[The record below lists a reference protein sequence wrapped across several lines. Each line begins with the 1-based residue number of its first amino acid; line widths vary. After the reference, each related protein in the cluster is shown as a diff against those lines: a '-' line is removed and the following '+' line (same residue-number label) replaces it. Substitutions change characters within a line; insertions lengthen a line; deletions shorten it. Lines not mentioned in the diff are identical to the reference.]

1 MCDCLHSDLYHHMAL
16 LLTHA
21 AKLMNVGHARGIH
34 MKVSELWIT
43 IGGTRLMS
51 TVSVHKMAG
60 DNLIRIEIEGYF
72 GDDDEFVT
80 NILLAAFN
88 SGNHKCCV
96 VDVHDLVFTER
107 LGVSEIAVDCLLKLA
122 GAAIKKDMVVFLVID
137 DGYVREVIS
146 TVLKSHLKRS
156 KVSVQSNDAWMV
168 SDLRNVMMADG
179 K

>member
-1 MCDCLHSDLYHHMAL
+1 
-16 LLTHA
+16 
-21 AKLMNVGHARGIH
+21 

-60 DNLIRIEIEGYF
+60 DTLIRVAIEGEF
-72 GDDDEFVT
+72 GGNDEFIT
-80 NILLAAFN
+80 NVLLAAFN

-96 VDVHDLVFTER
+96 IDVHGLVFTER
-107 LGVSEIAVDCLLKLA
+107 LGVNENAIDCLVTLA
-122 GAAIKKDMVVFLVID
+122 GAAIKKDMAAFLVID

-146 TVLKSHLKRS
+146 TVLKSHMKIS
-156 KVSVQSNDAWMV
+156 KVSAQSNDDWMV
-168 SDLRNVMMADG
+168 SDLRNVMMADC